1 MPKLSPVVPKTW
13 PSRPSVT
20 ELPWLLGVA
29 LGLLGL
35 WWRGHAF
42 VPLPF
47 LSSYDWMEYVPSAW
61 MVTHGI
67 DLGGYATWRNPLYP
81 AILGTLG
88 EWVGYNEAAW
98 LLGSIAM
105 SLVVFSAGLGARAL
119 ANPWAG
125 LVAAVTVPF
134 INPWAEASR
143 WATLYPTLAA
153 ATGMSLACGAAFL
166 RWRQPVWIM
175 LAGASAGLAWGI
187 DFRGI
192 ALVCAVAAMGVL
204 GAEKR
209 WGLILAIAATFAAGQ
224 LANNAVQI
232 STTKDTSIAVQTQ
245 RELELRLAVES
256 GDMHLVRACH
266 DEPVDSAYPTMRT
279 LFRPCAWAFVA
290 DNLDRAKD
298 QAPFGVGLTLL
309 LLPLV
314 LIGSGRGWRGRAA
327 PLIVFGSAYGALF
340 LMAVWA
346 RLNVHHFVQFAA
358 PIAMTVPVAV
368 GRLLDAMGTRRVRAP
383 LTIVLAALGLF
394 WVTTQ
399 GPWAGKPVDD
409 LATAEQHQLLGWML
423 DGMGANVNLDGGDV
437 LMDCTGLGVEAA
449 LLPTRTHTGHP
460 NFQPSAMSTR
470 CQQWIHHP
478 PQTNGRVWI
487 FTRQEPGF
495 SGPPQ
500 PPWQMI
506 QAFEDGPRRTWLWQ
520 LVDTN
525 RARP

>member
-13 PSRPSVT
+13 PIRHTVT

-61 MVTHGI
+61 MVTHGV

-81 AILGTLG
+81 AMLGHLG

-105 SLVVFSAGLGARAL
+105 SLVVFSAGLGARAM

-153 ATGMSLACGAAFL
+153 ATGMSLACGAAFV
-166 RWRQPVWIM
+166 RWRHPLWI
-175 LAGASAGLAWGI
+175 AIASLFAGLAWGI

-192 ALVCAVAAMGVL
+192 ALVCAVLAMMLVG
-204 GAEKR
+204 GKNR
-209 WGLILAIAATFAAGQ
+209 WGLMLGVVATIAMGQ

-232 STTKDTSIAVQTQ
+232 ATTKDTSVAVQTQ
-245 RELELRLAVES
+245 RELEVRLAVES
-256 GDMHLVRACH
+256 GDMSLVRACH
-266 DEPVDSAYPTMRT
+266 DEPVDSAYPTVHT
-279 LFRPCAWAFVA
+279 LMRPCAWAFVK
-290 DNLDRAKD
+290 DNLDRATD

-309 LLPLV
+309 LLPL
-314 LIGSGRGWRGRAA
+314 IGVGRGRGWRDRVA
-327 PLIVFGSAYGALF
+327 PILVFGAAYGAIF

-358 PIAMTVPVAV
+358 PIAMTVPVAI
-368 GRLLDAMGTRRVRAP
+368 GRLTDAMGERSARVP
-383 LTIVLAALGLF
+383 VTILFAAGGLF

-409 LATAEQHQLLGWML
+409 LAKAEQHQLLGWML
-423 DGMGANVNLDGGDV
+423 GGVGANVNLDGGDV

-449 LLPTRTHTGHP
+449 LLPTRTHAGPP
-460 NFQPSAMSTR
+460 NFQPSATSAR
-470 CQQWIHHP
+470 CQQWIDHP
-478 PQTNGRVWI
+478 PKTSGRVWV
-487 FTRQEPGF
+487 FTREEPDF

-506 QAFEDGPRRTWLWQ
+506 QAFKDGPRRTWLWQ

-525 RARP
+525 QAQP